1 MPRFLPAFL
10 RTHLIKIFSLLLKI
24 SALLIR
30 LQDQM
35 DTQGT
40 ILQAAAEPISETFD
54 REKDRL
60 LGFIRSRVRDVE
72 EAEDI
77 LQDVFYQFV
86 YHYDAIES
94 LDAVTS
100 WLYTVARNK
109 ITDSYRKK
117 KPDTFSR
124 MAGAGEERALSL
136 LDILPDFSS
145 MPDEV
150 LAREMILE
158 ALEEALEELPETQ
171 REVFVRHEFDQQSF
185 KDMAVELGVGVNTL
199 LSRKR
204 YAVLHLRDRLR
215 ELYQEL

>member
-1 MPRFLPAFL
+1 MP
-10 RTHLIKIFSLLLKI
+10 
-24 SALLIR
+24 
-30 LQDQM
+30 
-35 DTQGT
+35 
-40 ILQAAAEPISETFD
+40 AANEPIGETFG

-60 LGFIRSRVRDVE
+60 LGFIRARVRDVE

-86 YHYDAIES
+86 SHYDAIES
-94 LDAVTS
+94 LDAVRS
-100 WLYTVARNK
+100 WLYTVARNR

-117 KPDTFSR
+117 KPDSFSR
-124 MAGAGEERALSL
+124 MAGAGEDKALSL
-136 LDILPDFSS
+136 IDILPDFTA

-158 ALEEALEELPETQ
+158 ALDDALEELPEAQ

-185 KDMAVELGVGVNTL
+185 KDMSEEFGVGVNTL

-204 YAVLHLRDRLR
+204 YAVLHLRDRLQ
-215 ELYQEL
+215 ELYEEL